1 MMRRMMTMRRRRSR
15 RKRKRTMR
23 MASEERLESVPEYD
37 IDDRPWGIR
46 GMTTVPWC
54 KLVNTRVFTKVQGFS
69 VK

>member
-1 MMRRMMTMRRRRSR
+1 MRTHESMTTMMRRRR
-15 RKRKRTMR
+15 RTMR

-37 IDDRPWGIR
+37 IDDRPWRIC

-54 KLVNTRVFTKVQGFS
+54 KLVNTKVFNEMQGFL